1 METKKYTRLSLLI
14 ALSVVLN
21 LIESMIPIFNGFIP
35 GLKLG
40 LANII
45 TLFVLYL
52 YSFKDSIYVSIVRVL
67 LVGILRTGLFSIT
80 FFFSLGGA
88 LLSVIMMNLFKKISK
103 LSIIGI
109 SIIGSI
115 FHSLG
120 QILIAIIFIK
130 NMNMIY
136 YLPWLLLFSIP
147 TGIITGIIAKELM
160 KYFKNYWLIN
170 QKNIY

>member
-1 METKKYTRLSLLI
+1 MEIKKYTRLSLLI

-40 LANII
+40 LANTI
-45 TLFVLYL
+45 TLFVLYMF
-52 YSFKDSIYVSIVRVL
+52 SFKDSIYVSIVRVL

-160 KYFKNYWLIN
+160 KYFKNY
-170 QKNIY
+170 

>member
-1 METKKYTRLSLLI
+1 MEIKKYARLSLLL

-21 LIESMIPIFNGFIP
+21 LIESSIPIFNGFIP

-40 LANII
+40 LANTVI
-45 TLFVLYL
+45 LFVLYVF
-52 YSFKDSIYVSIVRVL
+52 SFKDALYVSITRVL
-67 LVGILRTGLFSIT
+67 IVGILRTGLFSIT

-88 LLSVIMMNLFKKISK
+88 ILSILAMSICKKISK
-103 LSIIGI
+103 LSIIGT

-120 QILIAIIFIK
+120 QILIAIILIK
-130 NMNMIY
+130 TTNMIY

-147 TGIITGIIAKELM
+147 TGIITGLITKELI
-160 KYFKNYWLIN
+160 KYF
-170 QKNIY
+170 QK

>member
-1 METKKYTRLSLLI
+1 MEIKKYARLSLLL

-21 LIESMIPIFNGFIP
+21 LIESTIPIFNGFIP

-40 LANII
+40 LAN
-45 TLFVLYL
+45 TVVLFVIYT
-52 YSFKDSIYVSIVRVL
+52 YSFKDSMYLSVVRVF
-67 LVGILRTGLFSIT
+67 LVGILRTGLFSVT
-80 FFFSLGGA
+80 FFFSLGGSVF
-88 LLSVIMMNLFKKISK
+88 SVIMMNLFKKITK

-120 QILIAIIFIK
+120 QIVIAIIFIK
-130 NMNMIY
+130 NINMVY

-147 TGIITGIIAKELM
+147 TGIITGIITKELL
-160 KYFKNYWLIN
+160 KYFKEI
-170 QKNIY
+170 

>member
-1 METKKYTRLSLLI
+1 MEIKKYTRLSLLI

-35 GLKLG
+35 GLKLC
-40 LANII
+40 LANTII
-45 TLFVLYL
+45 LFVLYMF
-52 YSFKDSIYVSIVRVL
+52 SFKDSIYVSIVRVL

-88 LLSVIMMNLFKKISK
+88 LLSVIMMNLFKKLFK

-160 KYFKNYWLIN
+160 KYFKNC
-170 QKNIY
+170 